1 MFLMIYGHPRNY
13 DLAARLGLVMSVF
26 IPLIISWPVSIYIF
40 RQRDQL
46 KKVNKEL
53 NFLIRHDPLTS
64 LLSRRI
70 FFKEAGEMLEK
81 CRGEGRTCALFFI
94 DLDHFKRINDS
105 HGHVM
110 GDNVLKLF
118 GEVVSGMLKPNEVAG
133 RLGGEEFCIFAAD
146 CDTVEARKRAD
157 EILTEYRSRAKTVEG
172 TRIDS
177 TLSIG
182 VALSDSAEDL
192 DDLINQADRKLYAAK
207 KSGRNRY
214 SMTGE
219 ESPKVP
225 VAA

>member
-1 MFLMIYGHPRNY
+1 MFLLVYGHPRNY
-13 DLAARLGLVMSVF
+13 DLAARLGLVMSIF
-26 IPLIISWPVSIYIF
+26 IPLSISWPVSVYIF

-70 FFKEAGEMLEK
+70 FFKEAEEMLEQ
-81 CRGEGRTCALFFI
+81 CRAEDRTCAVFFI

-105 HGHVM
+105 HGHAM

-146 CDTVEARKRAD
+146 CNAAEARERAD
-157 EILTEYRSRAKTVEG
+157 EILRQYRSRARIVEG

-182 VALSDSAEDL
+182 VALSGSTGDL
-192 DDLINQADRKLYAAK
+192 DDLINEADRKLYAAK
-207 KSGRNRY
+207 TSGRNRY
-214 SMTGE
+214 AMAGE